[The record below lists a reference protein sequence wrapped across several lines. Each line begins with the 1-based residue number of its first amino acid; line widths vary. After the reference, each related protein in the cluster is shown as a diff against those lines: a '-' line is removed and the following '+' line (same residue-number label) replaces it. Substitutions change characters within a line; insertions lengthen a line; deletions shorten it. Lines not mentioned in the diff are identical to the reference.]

1 MIRSQCITSLLI
13 IGKQESQSHRGD
25 VMMEAEVRERERE
38 GERKTGR
45 FYTADFED
53 GERGHKPRKADGF
66 QKPEKTR
73 KAILLS
79 QKELALSTPRC

>member
-38 GERKTGR
+38 R
-45 FYTADFED
+45 
-53 GERGHKPRKADGF
+53 
-66 QKPEKTR
+66 EKDW
-73 KAILLS
+73 KILY
-79 QKELALSTPRC
+79 C

>member
-25 VMMEAEVRERERE
+25 AMMEAEVR
-38 GERKTGR
+38 ERKTGR

-53 GERGHKPRKADGF
+53 GERGHKPRKAGGF
-66 QKPEKTR
+66 QKLEKTR
-73 KAILLS
+73 KAIFLLS
-79 QKELALSTPRC
+79 QKKLALSTP